1 MKKKR
6 KSKNELKKELFRSLV
21 EDEEYEND
29 ALNNKTDN
37 GKTYQDTIP
46 IIKEYET
53 ITQRPNSNIES
64 LIKVR
69 MQILKSQKVFGFAEK
84 VRNNSIDYKFQ
95 NEFCKTFR

>member
-29 ALNNKTDN
+29 ALNNKTGN

-53 ITQRPNSNIES
+53 ITQRPNSNTES

-69 MQILKSQKVFGFAEK
+69 MQI
-84 VRNNSIDYKFQ
+84 
-95 NEFCKTFR
+95 

>member
-6 KSKNELKKELFRSLV
+6 KSKNELKKELLRSLV

-29 ALNNKTDN
+29 DLNNKTDN
-37 GKTYQDTIP
+37 AKTYQDTIP

-53 ITQRPNSNIES
+53 ITQRPNSNTES

-69 MQILKSQKVFGFAEK
+69 MQI
-84 VRNNSIDYKFQ
+84 
-95 NEFCKTFR
+95 